1 MVGKCPPAIPSLGSK
16 TGPDWLE
23 PLITTSYFGPCELH
37 TAESCSA
44 ASHKNECNMFCM
56 ECASVGERYSLCT
69 LCVAEHP
76 SHNIIQIRRSSYHDC
91 IRVNEIQR
99 LVDLYNIQTYI
110 INGNK
115 IVFLADRPQLKSTK
129 GQIHLCETCDRVLND
144 PMRFCSLGCKLA
156 GIEKDPEGDTLTM
169 CPRYQSGLLPADSED
184 SQGSRKKYAL
194 DKQLKRQLSTLSRQ
208 SSPPLPA
215 LREVGAPNSDNES
228 PYRPFKSYRKVLTAS
243 EERRLDESAN
253 PFRSQHRELVKQLS
267 EAFNSGGFLKKKRR
281 AAAQLSR
288 APSPVR
294 LATPSSSTSLTP
306 PSTPPSCAQ
315 SCRASF
321 GNKRRKGI
329 PHRAPV
335 C

>member
-1 MVGKCPPAIPSLGSK
+1 MPFLISPPS
-16 TGPDWLE
+16 
-23 PLITTSYFGPCELH
+23 PL
-37 TAESCSA
+37 
-44 ASHKNECNMFCM
+44 
-56 ECASVGERYSLCT
+56 
-69 LCVAEHP
+69 
-76 SHNIIQIRRSSYHDC
+76 Q
-91 IRVNEIQR
+91 
-99 LVDLYNIQTYI
+99 
-110 INGNK
+110 
-115 IVFLADRPQLKSTK
+115 
-129 GQIHLCETCDRVLND
+129 
-144 PMRFCSLGCKLA
+144 LA
-156 GIEKDPEGDTLTM
+156 GIEKDPHDDTLTM
-169 CPRYQSGLLPADSED
+169 SPRFQPGLLPADSED

-228 PYRPFKSYRKVLTAS
+228 PYRPYKSYRKPTAS
-243 EERRLDESAN
+243 EERRLDESAS

-281 AAAQLSR
+281 AHPQLSR
-288 APSPVR
+288 ASSPVR

-306 PSTPPSCAQ
+306 PPTPPSCAQ
-315 SCRASF
+315 SYRTSF